1 MAAVTAVVAATA
13 ISAGVSIHQ
22 GNKNRQFMEEQSAL
36 QNEQSQELQNQIQA
50 QASAMADEYGAQADQ
65 YGQQVQSMFGSSPQ
79 YQMSQ
84 TYQDTQNLMQDVYGD
99 AVTTGQESVQDIS
112 ALRDTLTG
120 KLETREGDLQQQA
133 DAGLSGYTEAAIN
146 RGTRRTQQSISKLM
160 RSGNVKDAYALVDRM
175 AEQEGQAGFLRE
187 QSMDIKQQNLSSFM
201 TQNVAAQQGLAQTQ
215 LGAQQFATQAQMNAA
230 NQLAT
235 ANQAIGQQ
243 ELLQFQTNQLNPYQQ
258 QLGYYMQGEQSA
270 QNAAL
275 QAQLGGMGANVTI
288 GGQNMANQSL
298 LAGNQLQANSALA
311 AGFTSGMTN
320 MVGAVGASGGFG
332 GAPPPV
338 TPPPGSDRRLK
349 KNINKIGESSS
360 GLNIYAFEYID
371 EKYGSGTFQG
381 VMSDEAPQEAVVV
394 GVDGYDRVDYSK
406 IDVDFKQL

>member
-1 MAAVTAVVAATA
+1 MGAVTAIVASAVIT
-13 ISAGVSIHQ
+13 AGVTAYQ
-22 GNKNRQFMEEQSAL
+22 GKKNRDFQEEQS
-36 QNEQSQELQNQIQA
+36 ELQMQQQSDLQAQIQA
-50 QASAMADEYGAQADQ
+50 QSQAIASEYGAQADA

-84 TYQDTQNLMQDVYGD
+84 TFQDTQNLMQDVYGD
-99 AVTTGQESVQDIS
+99 VVNTGQQSVQDI
-112 ALRDTLTG
+112 ANLRGSLTD
-120 KLETREGDLQQQA
+120 KLETREADLQQQA
-133 DAGLSGYTEAAIN
+133 DAGLSGYTEAAID
-146 RGTRRTQQSISKLM
+146 RGTRRTQQNISKLM

-175 AEQEGQAGFLRE
+175 AEQESQAGFLRE
-187 QSMDIKQQNLSSFM
+187 QAMDAKQQNLSSFM

-215 LGAQQFATQAQMNAA
+215 LGAQQFATQAQMNQA
-230 NQLAT
+230 NQLAV

-243 ELLQFQTNQLNPYQQ
+243 ELQQFMMNQYNPYQQ
-258 QLGYYMQGEQSA
+258 QLGYFMQGEQAA

-275 QAQLGGMGANVTI
+275 QAQLGGMGANVSI
-288 GGQNMANQSL
+288 GSQGMANQSM
-298 LAGNQLQANSALA
+298 LASNLMSNQTALTG
-311 AGFTSGMTN
+311 GFTSGMTN
-320 MVGAVGASGGFG
+320 MVGSAAAAGAFD
-332 GAPPPV
+332 APPPA
-338 TPPPGSDRRLK
+338 TTSDRRLK

-381 VMSDEAPQEAVVV
+381 VMSDETPQEAVVV